1 MLLKKLVVLGLPLIW
16 LCAFSSYANQSDQRQ
31 QLDENYIERAILT
44 TSVENREPVDDIG
57 DQYTHSGNDF
67 DRLTFFTHIINHDG
81 RGIAHRWYHGDE
93 LDAEISLAVGS
104 NSWRT
109 YSSRQIGRMAT
120 GEWTVRV
127 INDRDEELV
136 VHHFVVQR

>member
-1 MLLKKLVVLGLPLIW
+1 MLLKKLVLPGLAFLW
-16 LCAFSSYANQSDQRQ
+16 LCSFSGFANESNQHQ
-31 QLDENYIERAILT
+31 QIDDRFIERAVLT

-57 DQYTHSGNDF
+57 DQYTHSGEAF
-67 DRLTFFTHIINHDG
+67 DRLAFFTHVVNHDA
-81 RGIAHRWYHGDE
+81 RAIYHRWYHNDE
-93 LDAEISLAVGS
+93 LDAEINLAIGS

-120 GEWTVRV
+120 GDWTIRV
-127 INDRDEELV
+127 VNDRDEELV